1 MLLLSSQK
9 SVKKQLNSEEWLQKL
24 SLKALHGLLVLWVVF
39 YDQIKPASPS
49 NSLKNQAL
57 DFPRVLWVFEINKTI
72 FKVGTNVH
80 VSRFLLKQPFTFS
93 SRMLFRPAPSLS

>member
-39 YDQIKPASPS
+39 YDQIKPGLSIRQSEKPSPR
-49 NSLKNQAL
+49 
-57 DFPRVLWVFEINKTI
+57 FPQ
-72 FKVGTNVH
+72 
-80 VSRFLLKQPFTFS
+80 S
-93 SRMLFRPAPSLS
+93 SLSL